1 MWEDSERAGDLWNGR
16 WTRHTLKD
24 VLLEHSDSMI
34 PLAEYTR
41 ALDLLT
47 QLTLL
52 LKRAQT
58 ALYSVR
64 RQILR
69 QSTTPQPSHVTL
81 RRPRRK
87 AQGPRTQ
94 TLFSA
99 WHIRYSRGTNPP
111 KRPPLYVYRSD
122 LAPQITPLRQT
133 TMGYRVT
140 HAPHR
145 ACDPLRQTSSIR
157 RRAPTRFQRHR
168 TKTTQ
173 REDHRTTKLKFSRIA

>member
-1 MWEDSERAGDLWNGR
+1 MAGERAILWK
-16 WTRHTLKD
+16 TYSLTQ
-24 VLLEHSDSMI
+24 I

-41 ALDLLT
+41 ALDWLT

-52 LKRAQT
+52 LQRAQT

-69 QSTTPQPSHVTL
+69 LTTNQHSHVTL

-87 AQGPRTQ
+87 TQGPRTQ
-94 TLFSA
+94 TLFTA
-99 WHIRYSRGTNPP
+99 WHIRYSRGTHPP
-111 KRPPLYVYRSD
+111 KRPPRYVYRSD

-133 TMGYRVT
+133 TLGYRVT
-140 HAPHR
+140 IAPHR
-145 ACDPLRQTSSIR
+145 ARDPLKQTSSIR
-157 RRAPTRFQRHR
+157 RRAPTRFQRRR

-173 REDHRTTKLKFSRIA
+173 REDHRTTKLKFSRIE